1 VRGLLRHHLCVE
13 ATAGQQGARGA
24 NRFLV
29 GLHTDSRA
37 ASLSSK
43 LNPMVPVPLERIA
56 ESEDDLLEILEC
68 YRSEEQTV

>member
-13 ATAGQQGARGA
+13 ATAGQQRARGA
-24 NRFLV
+24 KRFLV

-37 ASLSSK
+37 AFLSSK
-43 LNPMVPVPLERIA
+43 LNPMVRVPLERIA

-68 YRSEEQTV
+68 YRSEEQAV